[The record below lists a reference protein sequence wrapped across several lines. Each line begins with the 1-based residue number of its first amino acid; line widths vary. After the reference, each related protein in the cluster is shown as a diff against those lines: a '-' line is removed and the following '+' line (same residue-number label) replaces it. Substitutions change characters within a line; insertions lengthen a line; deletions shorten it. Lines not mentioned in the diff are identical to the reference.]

1 MTTIL
6 AAIDDS
12 AAARPVLATA
22 LALAPLLDA
31 HVEAVHV
38 APAGSDGQTTRAAAH
53 ASNIPLQQL
62 AGDPFEQIVRLVAGD
77 DVVAVI
83 LGARARPTGRRPAGH
98 LALALA
104 SVIVKPVVMV
114 PPEARP
120 PARIRR
126 VLIAMEGTHHKA
138 RDMLRVIELGAA
150 AELELIVVHV
160 NDEESIPS
168 FCDQV
173 QYETEA
179 YAKEFLARYLPG
191 ALEARLQLRVGV
203 PVDEI
208 LAAADDLEP
217 DMLAIGW
224 PQTDDPTRGDVA
236 RELVNRSR
244 LPLLLVAVTNRHT

>member
-12 AAARPVLATA
+12 AAAQPVLATA
-22 LALAPLLDA
+22 LAIAPLLDA
-31 HVEAVHV
+31 HVRAVHV
-38 APAGSDGQTTRAAAH
+38 APAGSDGHTTQAAAH
-53 ASNIPLQQL
+53 AVNIPLTLVQ
-62 AGDPFEQIVRLVAGD
+62 GDPFEQIVRLVDSD
-77 DVVAVI
+77 DVVAVV

-126 VLIAMEGTHHKA
+126 VLVAMEGTNHKA
-138 RDMLRVIELGAA
+138 RDLLQVIELGAA
-150 AELELIVVHV
+150 AELELVVVHV

-179 YAKEFLARYLPG
+179 YAKEFLARYLPR
-191 ALEARLQLRVGV
+191 APEAQLHLRVGV

-208 LAAADDLEP
+208 LAAADELAPDL
-217 DMLAIGW
+217 LAIGW
-224 PQTDDPTRGDVA
+224 PQTDDPARGDVA

-244 LPLLLVAVTNRHT
+244 LPLLLVAVIDRNT